1 MAQDLLQWAWFLAG
15 ESALKTQA
23 EPSLRGAPRFHRLR
37 SVSVVGGFLDGAQ
50 FDLADGLNCLIG
62 PRGTGKT
69 TVLEFV
75 RYALN
80 AFPRDEEGDETRK
93 RVDALVHGNLGGGRV
108 RVTIQTKD
116 GLEYVVSRTAGEEPM
131 VLTLD
136 GQPTNV
142 SLRSAELFGVDIYS
156 QNQIEGIADDPLSQL
171 ALLDGFDLATVREI
185 EARIHKAAADLAAN
199 AHACIEAEKAL
210 AGLKDEIATLPG
222 VREKLKGLAV
232 VTGENSAAINQAHNF
247 KALRDREQQA
257 MAGAADWLQQYAKY
271 FQQTLGQFGQ
281 QSQAFFGQDVL
292 TGPNAAILQEAL
304 RGLLVLSNDLDSILQ
319 EAAKKVAEQAGRH
332 AAAAQNLSSAH
343 AVQEVAFQTLIEK
356 HKEIQG
362 QSAERAAWERKH
374 NELLLKEKQH
384 QQRSDDLASLKAQ
397 RVELLRQLYELRDR
411 RFATR
416 KAVADRINAEVSPH
430 VRVRVEQYGNPAPY
444 RALLESALKN
454 AGIRHIAVAEKIAN
468 RVSPGDLAR
477 AIAAS
482 DGEGLVNRAEINLD
496 QAGKVIGTLADSPLL
511 YQLETVELIDLPC
524 IELLDGGAYKDSLTL
539 STGQKCT
546 AILPILLMDN
556 ENPLLVDQPEDN
568 LDNRFIYTTVVK
580 RIREMKHRRQLV
592 FVTHNPNI
600 PVLGD
605 AEKVFVLNSTG
616 TSAAKAKEGTVDE
629 CKNEVVTLLEGGEEA
644 FRARKERYNY

>member
-1 MAQDLLQWAWFLAG
+1 MNTTAR
-15 ESALKTQA
+15 T
-23 EPSLRGAPRFHRLR
+23 SLPAAPRFHRLR
-37 SVSVVGGFLDGAQ
+37 SISVVGGFLDGAQ
-50 FDLADGLNCLIG
+50 FDLSSGLNCLIG

-80 AFPRDEEGDETRK
+80 AFPRDENGDETRK
-93 RVDALVHGNLGGGRV
+93 RVEALVRGNLGGGRV

-116 GLEYVVSRTAGEEPM
+116 GLDYIVSRTAGEEPM
-131 VLTLD
+131 VLTPD
-136 GQPTNV
+136 GQPTSI

-185 EARIHKAAADLAAN
+185 EAKIYKTVTDLAAN

-210 AGLKDEIATLPG
+210 GGLEDEIATLPS

-232 VTGENSAAINQAHNF
+232 VTGENSQAINQAHNL

-257 MAGAADWLQQYAKY
+257 MAGAVDWLEQYAKY
-271 FQQTLGQFGQ
+271 FQEGLGQFGQ
-281 QSQAFFGQDVL
+281 QNQSLFGQDIL
-292 TGPNAAILQEAL
+292 TGPNGAILQEAL
-304 RGLLVLSNDLDSILQ
+304 RGLLALGKDLDSLFR
-319 EAAKKVAEQAGRH
+319 EAAKKVAEQVDHHAG
-332 AAAAQNLSSAH
+332 AAQKLSSAH
-343 AVQEVAFQTLIEK
+343 AMQEIAFQTLIEK

-384 QQRSDDLASLKAQ
+384 QQRSDELAKLKAR
-397 RVELLRQLYELRDR
+397 RVELLRQLYELRDK

-416 KAVADRINAEVSPH
+416 KAVADRINAEVSPQ
-430 VRVRVEQYGNPAPY
+430 VRVRIEQYGNPAPY
-444 RALLESALKN
+444 RALLESALKS
-454 AGIRHIAVAEKIAN
+454 AGIRHLAVAEKIAN

-477 AIAAS
+477 AIDAS
-482 DGEGLVNRAEINLD
+482 DGEALENRAEINLD
-496 QAGKVIGTLADSPLL
+496 QAGKVIGTLAGSPLL

-524 IELLDGGAYKDSLTL
+524 IELQDGGVYKDSLTL

-644 FRARKERYNY
+644 FRERKRRYNF

>member
-1 MAQDLLQWAWFLAG
+1 MNTTARPVPPA
-15 ESALKTQA
+15 
-23 EPSLRGAPRFHRLR
+23 APRFHRLR
-37 SVSVVGGFLDGAQ
+37 SISVVGGFLDGAQ
-50 FDLADGLNCLIG
+50 FDLANGLNCLIG

-80 AFPRDEEGDETRK
+80 AFPGDESGDETRK
-93 RVDALVHGNLGGGRV
+93 RVEALVHGNLGGGRV

-116 GLEYVVSRTAGEEPM
+116 GLDYVVSRTAGEEPM

-185 EARIHKAAADLAAN
+185 EAQIHKTVSDLAAN
-199 AHACIEAEKAL
+199 AHVCIEAEKML
-210 AGLKDEIATLPG
+210 GVLKDEIATLPS

-232 VTGENSAAINQAHNF
+232 VTGENSQAINQAHNL
-247 KALRDREQQA
+247 KALRDRERQA

-271 FQQTLGQFGQ
+271 FQEGPGQFGR
-281 QSQAFFGQDVL
+281 QSQALFGRDVL

-304 RGLLVLSNDLDSILQ
+304 QGLLTLGNDLDSLFR
-319 EAAKKVAEQAGRH
+319 EAARKVAEQTGRH
-332 AAAAQNLSSAH
+332 AAADQKLLSAH
-343 AVQEVAFQTLIEK
+343 AMQEIAFETLIEK

-384 QQRSDDLASLKAQ
+384 QQRSDELARLKSQ
-397 RVELLRQLYELRDR
+397 RDELLRQLYELRDR

-416 KAVADRINAEVSPH
+416 KAVADRINAEVSPQ
-430 VRVRVEQYGNPAPY
+430 VRVRIEQYGNPAPY
-444 RALLESALKN
+444 RALLETALKN
-454 AGIRHIAVAEKIAN
+454 AGIRHLVVAEKVAN

-477 AIAAS
+477 AIATS
-482 DGEGLVNRAEINLD
+482 DGEMLVNRAEINLD
-496 QAGKVIGTLADSPLL
+496 QAGKVIGTLAGSPLL
-511 YQLETVELIDLPC
+511 YQLETVELVDLPC

-580 RIREMKHRRQLV
+580 RIREMKHRRQLI

-629 CKNEVVTLLEGGEEA
+629 CKNDIVMLLEGGEEA
-644 FRARKERYNY
+644 FRERKRRYNF

>member
-1 MAQDLLQWAWFLAG
+1 MMAKPAPPA
-15 ESALKTQA
+15 
-23 EPSLRGAPRFHRLR
+23 APRFHRLR
-37 SVSVVGGFLDGAQ
+37 SVSVVGGFLDGTQ
-50 FDLADGLNCLIG
+50 FDLSDGLNCLIG

-80 AFPRDEEGDETRK
+80 AFPRDENGDEIRK
-93 RVDALVHGNLGGGRV
+93 RVEALVHGNLGGGRI

-116 GLEYVVSRTAGEEPM
+116 GLDYIVSRTTGEEPM
-131 VLTLD
+131 VLTPD
-136 GQPTNV
+136 GQPTNI

-171 ALLDGFDLATVREI
+171 ALLDGFDLATIREI
-185 EARIHKAAADLAAN
+185 EAKIHKTVADLATN
-199 AHACIEAEKAL
+199 AHTCIEAEKTL
-210 AGLKDEIATLPG
+210 GGLKDEIATLPS

-232 VTGENSAAINQAHNF
+232 VTGENSQAINQAHNL
-247 KALRDREQQA
+247 KALREREQQA
-257 MAGAADWLQQYAKY
+257 MAGAADWLQQYARY
-271 FQQTLGQFGQ
+271 FQEGLGQFGQ
-281 QSQAFFGQDVL
+281 QSQALFGQDIL
-292 TGPNAAILQEAL
+292 TGPNAAILQEVL
-304 RGLLVLSNDLDSILQ
+304 RGLLALGNDLDNLFQ
-319 EAAKKVAEQAGRH
+319 EAAKKVVEQVGRH
-332 AAAAQNLSSAH
+332 AAAAGQLSSAH
-343 AVQEVAFQTLIEK
+343 AMQEIAFQTLIEK

-384 QQRSDDLASLKAQ
+384 QQRSDELAKLKAH

-411 RFATR
+411 RFAIR
-416 KAVADRINAEVSPH
+416 KAVADRINAEVSPQ
-430 VRVRVEQYGNPAPY
+430 VRVRIEQYGNPAPY

-454 AGIRHIAVAEKIAN
+454 AGIRHLVVAEKIAN

-477 AIAAS
+477 AVAAS
-482 DGEGLVNRAEINLD
+482 DGETLVNRVEINPD
-496 QAGKVIGTLADSPLL
+496 QAGKVIGTLAGSPLL

-524 IELLDGGAYKDSLTL
+524 IELQDGGVYKDSLTL

-568 LDNRFIYTTVVK
+568 LDNSFIYTTVVK
-580 RIREMKHRRQLV
+580 RIREMKHRRQMV

-605 AEKVFVLNSTG
+605 AEKVFVLTSTG

-629 CKNEVVTLLEGGEEA
+629 CKTEVVTLLEGGKEA
-644 FRARKERYNY
+644 FLERKRRYNY

>member
-1 MAQDLLQWAWFLAG
+1 MC
-15 ESALKTQA
+15 
-23 EPSLRGAPRFHRLR
+23 

-50 FDLADGLNCLIG
+50 FDLSNGLNCLIG

-80 AFPRDEEGDETRK
+80 AFPRDENGDETRK
-93 RVDALVHGNLGGGRV
+93 RVEALVHGNLGGGRI

-116 GLEYVVSRTAGEEPM
+116 GLDYVVSRTAGEEPM
-131 VLTLD
+131 VLTPD

-185 EARIHKAAADLAAN
+185 ELKIQKTIAELAAN
-199 AHACIEAEKAL
+199 ANACIEAEKTL
-210 AGLKDEIATLPG
+210 GELKDEIATLPG

-232 VTGENSAAINQAHNF
+232 VTGENSQAINKAHDL
-247 KALRDREQQA
+247 KALRDRELQA
-257 MAGAADWLQQYAKY
+257 MTSAADWLQEYAKY
-271 FQQTLGQFGQ
+271 FGEGLGQFGQ
-281 QSQAFFGQDVL
+281 QGKAFFGQDIL
-292 TGPNAAILQEAL
+292 AGPNAAILQEAL
-304 RGLLVLSNDLDSILQ
+304 KGLLALGSDLDSMFQ
-319 EAAKKVAEQAGRH
+319 DAAKKVADQVASH
-332 AAAAQNLSSAH
+332 TAAAQKLSSAH
-343 AVQEVAFQTLIEK
+343 AMQEIAFQTLIEK

-362 QSAERAAWERKH
+362 QSAERSVWERKH
-374 NELLLKEKQH
+374 NELMLKEKQH
-384 QQRSDDLASLKAQ
+384 QQRSEELAKLKAQ
-397 RVELLRQLYELRDR
+397 RVELLQQLYELRDR

-416 KAVADRINAEVSPH
+416 KAVADRINAEVSPQ
-430 VRVRVEQYGNPAPY
+430 VRVRIEQYGNPAPY
-444 RALLESALKN
+444 RELLESALKG
-454 AGIRHIAVAEKIAN
+454 AGIRHGIVSEKIASG
-468 RVSPGDLAR
+468 VSPGDLAR
-477 AIAAS
+477 AIATS
-482 DGEGLVNRAEINLD
+482 DCETLINRAEINSD
-496 QAGKVIGTLADSPLL
+496 QAGKVIGTLAGSPLL
-511 YQLETVELIDLPC
+511 YQLETVELIDMPR
-524 IELLDGGAYKDSLTL
+524 IELMDGGVYKDSLTL

-616 TSAAKAKEGTVDE
+616 TSATKAKEGTVDE

-644 FRARKERYNY
+644 FKERKKRYNY